1 MEGPK
6 DIRRDRFV
14 VNENIDFWS
23 GKCQELSIFHISA
36 PFWRY
41 VPSNAP
47 DSNPINLFV
56 CGVYTTSRLGFGVL
70 IDWRA
75 LENHK
80 VSQKRFVSLSVSLS
94 PDREFPKSTLRG
106 SEQQERKWAFGPNN
120 ILIV

>member
-6 DIRRDRFV
+6 EIRRDRFL

-36 PFWRY
+36 SFYRY

-47 DSNPINLFV
+47 DSNPTNLFV
-56 CGVYTTSRLGFGVL
+56 YAVYTTSRLGFGVL

-75 LENHK
+75 LEVLK
-80 VSQKRFVSLSVSLS
+80 LSVPRFVSLSLCLSVSLS
-94 PDREFPKSTLRG
+94 LSLSLSIFG
-106 SEQQERKWAFGPNN
+106 SGISKIDP
-120 ILIV
+120 

>member
-6 DIRRDRFV
+6 EIRKDRFL
-14 VNENIDFWS
+14 VNQNIDCWS

-56 CGVYTTSRLGFGVL
+56 YAVYTTSRLGFGVL

-75 LENHK
+75 LESLK
-80 VSQKRFVSLSVSLS
+80 VSQKRFVSLSLSLS
-94 PDREFPKSTLRG
+94 LSIYLSLSLCLFG
-106 SEQQERKWAFGPNN
+106 SGISKINP
-120 ILIV
+120 